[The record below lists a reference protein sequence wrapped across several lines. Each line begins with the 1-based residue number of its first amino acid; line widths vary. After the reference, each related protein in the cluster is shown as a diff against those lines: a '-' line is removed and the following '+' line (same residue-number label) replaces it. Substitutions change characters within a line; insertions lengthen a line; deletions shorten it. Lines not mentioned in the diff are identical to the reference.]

1 MSPNDLKHAISNLVS
16 LQKIDSEIYALNEE
30 KAAKPEEIKALD
42 ASYEAKKTHMQELE
56 KTSLDIQKKRKEEE
70 LTLAGN
76 EENRKKLQTQLYSLK
91 TNKEYQTML
100 QQIDDSKADASVIED
115 RILRLFDENDKF
127 KSEVDKEKTVLAQ
140 EEKVS
145 NEMKARIQSRVK
157 EIDDR
162 LAQLD
167 AQRRQVLPN
176 IGAKVLAQ
184 YERILANRDGLAI
197 VGVGEE
203 TCLGCNMQ
211 VPPQVI
217 NLIKMYERLI
227 TCEVCNRILYVPG
240 DIEKI

>member
-1 MSPNDLKHAISNLVS
+1 MASVDLKHEIYNLAG

-30 KAAKPEEIKALD
+30 KSLKPEEIKALES
-42 ASYEAKKTHMQELE
+42 AYEEKKAHLGEIE
-56 KTSLDIQKKRKEEE
+56 KVSLDIQKKRKEEE
-70 LTLAGN
+70 LTLAAN

-100 QQIDDSKADASVIED
+100 QQINDSKTDALVIED
-115 RILRLFDENDKF
+115 RILRLFEENDKL

-145 NEMKARIQSRVK
+145 NEIKESIQSRVK
-157 EIDDR
+157 EIDER

-167 AQRRQVLPN
+167 AQRRQILPN